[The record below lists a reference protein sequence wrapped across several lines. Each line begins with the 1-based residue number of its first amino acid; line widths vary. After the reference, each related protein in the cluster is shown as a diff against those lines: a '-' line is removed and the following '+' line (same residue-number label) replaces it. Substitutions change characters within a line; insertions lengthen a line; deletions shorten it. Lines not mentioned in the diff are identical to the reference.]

1 MQRQCETGLKWLR
14 EGRIEGIIIY
24 GTAMDL
30 NWDSVEWAREWIRKV
45 GETKL

>member
-1 MQRQCETGLKWLR
+1 MKRQCDLGLRWLR

-24 GTAMDL
+24 GNFMDL
-30 NWDSVEWAREWIRKV
+30 NWDSVEWAREWVERV